1 MRDLITGVHDCS
13 KGGIIVSMLEM
24 ALHSNIGFRVS
35 VDKIPNKCS
44 RIDYLLFSESHN
56 RFIFSTNHD
65 SKIIKYLK
73 RRKIPY
79 ARIGSS
85 SNDRTC
91 IIENKGKTIFKSSL
105 ETISQTYHNSFSNLY
120 AKSI

>member
-1 MRDLITGVHDCS
+1 
-13 KGGIIVSMLEM
+13 MLEM

-56 RFIFSTNHD
+56 RFIFSTTRD
-65 SKIIKYLK
+65 SKVIGYLK
-73 RRKIPY
+73 RGKIPY

-85 SNDRTC
+85 TNDRTC

-105 ETISQTYHNSFSNLY
+105 EAISQTYHNSFSNLY